1 VGAGGWLWT
10 RIRCETRPFPS
21 EEGWQLGEEIRRII
35 LAGESQIFMARYFGG
50 SFWRI
55 YLAGHFGAFIW
66 RVFTGNE
73 TNKLLSK
80 RRKEKKE
87 MYNQ

>member
-1 VGAGGWLWT
+1 
-10 RIRCETRPFPS
+10 
-21 EEGWQLGEEIRRII
+21 
-35 LAGESQIFMARYFGG
+35 MARYFGG
-50 SFWRI
+50 SFWHI

-73 TNKLLSK
+73 TSKLFSK
-80 RRKEKKE
+80 RRKEKE